1 MLENGK
7 NGEKSEKVWKRNF
20 DGKFGRRIGR
30 EFGGNGVEMPDFAEC
45 DGVKCFGKR
54 WSTEKRVVF
63 YEGVD
68 AEWP

>member
-54 WSTEKRVVF
+54 
-63 YEGVD
+63 
-68 AEWP
+68 